1 MPVTAEKQPSSH
13 ASSGSEVASFR
24 QVLRNRN
31 FLLLWLAQLISQT
44 ILNAANF
51 GLIVIVTNVTH
62 SVLAAGLAIIAFTF
76 PAVPFGAIA
85 GVVVDHLPK
94 RSVLWISNIL
104 RAITIFTF
112 TASLLL
118 NNNNLWPLY
127 VLMFT
132 TSLIGQFFTP
142 AESASIPLLVGDHEL
157 VPALSLFNVTITL
170 AQAIGYLVVGS
181 AISLI
186 FPSFILHIG
195 SLALNVQS
203 SDVLFLFVAV
213 FYVVCAGLILLIPA
227 PAFHEKHSIH
237 IHRTQHPAIET
248 RESMKV
254 LWHDIAYGWRFVRSD
269 QLLYFAVIQLSVAG
283 NVLLIIAELAG
294 PFVQQV
300 LHLPAGAMSIVLA
313 PAAVGLVGASLFM
326 PRFTG
331 RIGKVRLTMIGLIIL
346 GIGFFFLP
354 GSRLLATYLYGPA
367 AAGSALL
374 WTAIITL
381 VLVMGMAM
389 ACVNIP
395 MQTLMQEHA
404 PEEVRGRIFSL
415 QLMLY
420 NAGSIPVLL
429 FAGLFAQYLNLNL
442 LIVLLGAIMLLLFW
456 WGRSYLNHPEKARL
470 SSE

>member
-1 MPVTAEKQPSSH
+1 MPVTAEKQH
-13 ASSGSEVASFR
+13 APQTSSGSDVASFR
-24 QVLRNRN
+24 QVLRNRD

-104 RAITIFTF
+104 RAVTIFTF
-112 TASLLL
+112 TASLLF
-118 NNNNLWPLY
+118 NHNNLWPLY

-170 AQAIGYLVVGS
+170 AQAVGYLVVGS

-186 FPSFILHIG
+186 FPSFILHLG
-195 SLALNVQS
+195 SLALSVTS
-203 SDVLFLFVAV
+203 SDVLFLLVAI
-213 FYVVCAGLILLIPA
+213 FYVVCAGLILLIPPA
-227 PAFHEKHSIH
+227 AFHEKHSIH
-237 IHRTQHPAIET
+237 FHRTQHPAVEA
-248 RESMKV
+248 RESMSI

-269 QLLYFAVIQLSVAG
+269 RLLYFAVIQLSVAG

-326 PRFTG
+326 PRITE
-331 RIGKVRLTMIGLIIL
+331 RVGKVRLTMIGLIIL
-346 GIGFFFLP
+346 GAGFFLLP
-354 GSRLLATYLYGPA
+354 GSRLLATYLYGPS

-374 WTAIITL
+374 WVAIILL

-442 LIVLLGAIMLLLFW
+442 LIVLLGAVMLLLLW
-456 WGRSYLNHPEKARL
+456 WGRRYLNHPEKANL
-470 SSE
+470 SSV

>member
-1 MPVTAEKQPSSH
+1 MPVTAEEHPAPQT
-13 ASSGSEVASFR
+13 SSGSEVASFR

-94 RSVLWISNIL
+94 RSVLWVSNIL
-104 RAITIFTF
+104 RAVTIFTF
-112 TASLLL
+112 TASLLF

-170 AQAIGYLVVGS
+170 AQAVGYLVVGS
-181 AISLI
+181 VISLI
-186 FPSFILHIG
+186 FPSFILHLG
-195 SLALNVQS
+195 SLALAVTS
-203 SDVLFLFVAV
+203 SDVLFLLVAV

-227 PAFHEKHSIH
+227 PAFHEKQSIH
-237 IHRTQHPAIET
+237 IHRTQHPVVEA
-248 RESMKV
+248 RESMSM

-269 QLLYFAVIQLSVAG
+269 HLLYFAVIQLSVAG

-326 PRFTG
+326 PRVTE
-331 RIGKVRLTMIGLIIL
+331 RVGKVRLTMLGLIIL
-346 GIGFFFLP
+346 GVGFFLLP
-354 GSRLLATYLYGPA
+354 GSRLLAAYLYGPA
-367 AAGSALL
+367 AVGSALL
-374 WTAIITL
+374 WASIIIL

-442 LIVLLGAIMLLLFW
+442 LIVLLGAVMLLLFW
-456 WGRSYLNHPEKARL
+456 WGRRYLNHPGEASRV
-470 SSE
+470 SV